1 MKAGII
7 GGGSWGSAFALHLG
21 RLKVKTKLWV
31 KEDDIFRDLSATR
44 ENKTFLPGYPL
55 PPAVTFYSDLPEAV
69 VATDVLFVAVPSQFC
84 RAMYAQMAPYLAP
97 GQIVVSLTKG
107 LEQKSLMRMSQV
119 MEDSFLPGRRP
130 HIAVLS
136 GPSFAKEVAQSHPTA
151 IVVASRDHESGERIQ
166 RLISSLA
173 LRAYTSTDVVGVE
186 IGGALKNV
194 VAIAAGITDAL
205 GFGLNTKAALITRG
219 LVEITR
225 LGTRLGAKKE
235 TFSGLA
241 GMGDLILTCTGE
253 LSRNHFVGFE
263 LGKGRTLKGILSR
276 MKMVA
281 EGVRTTLSA
290 RNLARR
296 EGVEMPITDQVYQVL
311 YKNKSP
317 RKAIE
322 DLMSRALKNEMAP

>member
-1 MKAGII
+1 MRAGII

-31 KEDDIFRDLSATR
+31 KEEDIFGELVETR
-44 ENKTFLPGYPL
+44 ENRAFLPGYAL
-55 PPAVTFYSDLPEAV
+55 PPSVTFYHDLPEAV
-69 VATDVLFVAVPSQFC
+69 VSTDVLFVAVPSQYY
-84 RAMYAQMAPYLAP
+84 RALYREMAPYLTAD
-97 GQIVVSLTKG
+97 QIVVSMTKG

-119 MEDSFLPGRRP
+119 MDEVSQPGRRP
-130 HIAVLS
+130 RIAVLS
-136 GPSFAKEVAQSHPTA
+136 GPSFAKEVAQGHPTA
-151 IVVASRDHESGERIQ
+151 VVVASRDHESGEKIQ

-173 LRAYTSTDVVGVE
+173 LRAYTSSDVVGIE

-194 VAIAAGITDAL
+194 IAIAAGISDAL
-205 GFGLNTKAALITRG
+205 GFGLNSKAALITRG

-225 LGTRLGAKKE
+225 LGTHLGARKE

-253 LSRNHFVGFE
+253 LSRNHYVGYE
-263 LGKGRTLKGILSR
+263 LGKGRSLRGILSG

-290 RNLARR
+290 HTLARR
-296 EGVEMPITDQVYQVL
+296 EGVEMPIAEEVYQVL
-311 YKNKSP
+311 YKNRSP

-322 DLMSRALKNEMAP
+322 DLMSRALKNE